1 MSRRI
6 TVRID
11 DGTDAILRAMAEAVG
26 GTPSA
31 AIRLAIGA
39 MAGRFPAGGVRGML
53 RPRGSEEV
61 GRRCEVLATQLSR
74 VQANLRQAFKG
85 VRRDED
91 QAAIADA
98 VRGISGLDRWVDE
111 VASADFVGDVDPTVA
126 VPVLDG
132 AVRRVRG
139 AGQDLNE
146 AVCVG
151 HVEGWSLHAVDEVM
165 SAVRGVED
173 SVLQID
179 HELRSICR

>member
-6 TVRID
+6 TVRLD
-11 DGTDAILRAMAEAVG
+11 DDTDAILRAMAEAVG

-74 VQANLRQAFKG
+74 VQANLRQALQG

-111 VASADFVGDVDPTVA
+111 VAAADFVGDVDPTVA

-132 AVRRVRG
+132 AAERVRG
-139 AGQDLNE
+139 VGRRLNE
-146 AVCVG
+146 AVCVA
-151 HVEGWSLHAVDEVM
+151 HVEGWSKEATAEVM
-165 SAVRGVED
+165 SAVQGAVD
-173 SVLQID
+173 TMPQIA